1 MGFCNDCADYLKLA
15 GYAADNPG
23 TVSDVLEAQ

>member
-1 MGFCNDCADYLKLA
+1 MGFCDDCTDYLKLA
-15 GYAADNPG
+15 GYAADNRE